1 MQIPN
6 GSAGSFLFIC
16 VATIGVCVFGALTSV
31 SALFYFLEHTM
42 EKKTR
47 EQLLDELVSN
57 MFSRRFTKKMR
68 QLFVARIEMEGAR
81 RELIETLDLNQK
93 KLFLNYTQKRINF
106 YNIGNEI
113 LDEDEKKLEKLN
125 KQKSKNVKK
134 STKA

>member
-1 MQIPN
+1 MKLYAN
-6 GSAGSFLFIC
+6 NRGLRFC
-16 VATIGVCVFGALTSV
+16 ALTSV
-31 SALFYFLEHTM
+31 SALFYFLGYIM

-47 EQLLDELVSN
+47 KQLLDELVSN

-113 LDEDEKKLEKLN
+113 LDEDEKKPEKLN